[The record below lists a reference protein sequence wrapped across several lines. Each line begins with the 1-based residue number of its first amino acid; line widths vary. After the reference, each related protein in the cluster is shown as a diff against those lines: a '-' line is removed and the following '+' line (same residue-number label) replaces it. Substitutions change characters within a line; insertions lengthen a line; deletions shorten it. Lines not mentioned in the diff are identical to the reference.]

1 MRNWTSWSI
10 NSKSRLILSL
20 ILLASLL
27 VTPVSAADE
36 NGEAVSEVA
45 SLNLQ
50 AYKPARIVIT
60 YAYTNNF
67 SVSDVSS
74 MGKSMYKITSGP
86 TSIEFKAEDVDRYT
100 FTVEIKYAAVVG
112 QSIQIAVFSAGN
124 PPEGLQFNVKT
135 SVVRLQFTVT
145 VTEEP
150 SYPSAQ
156 EVAEQ
161 VVRQVANQL
170 MQFRRQT
177 DETLQMQSR
186 NIEVQ
191 WMILAFNTGV
201 SVGLLIFIIHW
212 VWPLIKRLRSEET
225 EAAASTFMEEE
236 S

>member
-1 MRNWTSWSI
+1 MRRKDRLLISI
-10 NSKSRLILSL
+10 LFL
-20 ILLASLL
+20 ILLSHLL
-27 VTPVSAADE
+27 VMPVHAEDDGS
-36 NGEAVSEVA
+36 SEVA

-74 MGKSMYKITSGP
+74 MGRSMYKITSGP

-100 FTVEIKYAAVVG
+100 FTVEIKYATVVG

-135 SVVRLQFTVT
+135 DTVRLQFTVT

-150 SYPSAQ
+150 RYPTAQ

-161 VVRQVANQL
+161 VVRQVANEL
-170 MQFRRQT
+170 SQFRQQT
-177 DETLQMQSR
+177 DEMLQMQNR

-212 VWPLIKRLRSEET
+212 VWPLIKRLRSEEA

>member
-100 FTVEIKYAAVVG
+100 FTVEIKYSTVVG

-124 PPEGLQFNVKT
+124 PPEGMQFNVKT
-135 SVVRLQFTVT
+135 DVIRLHFTVT

-150 SYPSAQ
+150 RYPTAQ

-161 VVRQVANQL
+161 VVRQVANEL
-170 MQFRRQT
+170 MQFRQQT
-177 DETLQMQSR
+177 EEMLQAQNR

-191 WMILAFNTGV
+191 WLILVFNTGACI
-201 SVGLLIFIIHW
+201 GLIVFVIHW
-212 VWPLIKRLRSEET
+212 VWPLIKRLGAEEA
-225 EAAASTFMEEE
+225 EAAASTFGEEGT
-236 S
+236 